1 MHENDLYMILEC
13 ENDLFT
19 NIYNFKIDNVYDDKK
34 TDELQ
39 ESEAYYKTMIINL
52 IEKHILKKLKMIG
65 N

>member
-34 TDELQ
+34 TDEL
-39 ESEAYYKTMIINL
+39 
-52 IEKHILKKLKMIG
+52 
-65 N
+65 